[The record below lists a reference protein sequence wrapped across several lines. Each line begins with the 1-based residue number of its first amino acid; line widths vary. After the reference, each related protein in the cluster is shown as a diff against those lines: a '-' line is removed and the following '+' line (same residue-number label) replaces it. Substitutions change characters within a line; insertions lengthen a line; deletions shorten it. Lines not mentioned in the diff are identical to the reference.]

1 MVDTLYDTDADL
13 FLGRP
18 LWFEKHPSQAEGE
31 DY

>member
-1 MVDTLYDTDADL
+1 MNDLYDSDADL

-31 DY
+31 A